1 MAALLLWGMVVAPG
15 GFRQH
20 LWGNRARE
28 ATLPS
33 ASAQPLQPLVSAHC
47 EPGTRGCRGRTLP
60 ALLGPHVCPWLSQ
73 DGTTGRG
80 S

>member
-33 ASAQPLQPLVSAHC
+33 ASAQPPQPLVSAHC
-47 EPGTRGCRGRTLP
+47 EPGTRGC
-60 ALLGPHVCPWLSQ
+60 
-73 DGTTGRG
+73 
-80 S
+80 